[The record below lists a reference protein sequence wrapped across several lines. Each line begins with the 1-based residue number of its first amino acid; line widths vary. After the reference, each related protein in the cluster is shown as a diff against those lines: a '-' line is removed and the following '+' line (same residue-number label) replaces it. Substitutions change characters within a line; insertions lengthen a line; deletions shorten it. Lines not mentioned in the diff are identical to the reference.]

1 MDVNTL
7 FPRVERVYAGSRWAL
22 YFLIVLTALST
33 GRSLVHMLAADG
45 GSHSIAGIDIALAGG
60 VNIVALFAQWG
71 ASQLVLA
78 FLQWLVVLRYRFLV
92 PAMLLVVVLEQ
103 LLRISA
109 GHLKPLQIATAPP
122 GSYGTYLVLF
132 LAILFFGL
140 SLRPARSSAAAADSG
155 HKR

>member
-1 MDVNTL
+1 MMDVSTL
-7 FPRVERVYAGSRWAL
+7 FPRVERVYTGSRWSF

-33 GRSLVHMLAADG
+33 GRSLVHIFAADG

-60 VNIVALFAQWG
+60 INIVALFAQWG

-103 LLRISA
+103 LLRIGA
-109 GHLKPLQIATAPP
+109 GHLKPLQIAAAPP
-122 GSYGTYLVLF
+122 GSYGTYLVLL
-132 LAILFFGL
+132 LATAFFVL
-140 SLRPARSSAAAADSG
+140 SLRAGKGPAACAD
-155 HKR
+155 